1 MTKSFEMITADNVC
15 ALLIDHQP
23 GLYFNTG
30 DISLLALRN
39 NSIALAKVLAL
50 HKIPTVISCAAQGPK
65 GPMGPL
71 LPEIA
76 ACFPDVKPIYRTKIN
91 SWHDERIRS
100 AIEATGRR
108 KVVCAG
114 ITADFCIGLP
124 AMSMAAE
131 GFDARLVLDAS
142 GTDSPMVL
150 QATIA
155 NLTQHGVHVQ
165 GWINTACELQADWA
179 NEETAKGL
187 LEIYQAHNPAWGFLS
202 LIQKSYAAE
211 MEKQ

>member
-1 MTKSFEMITADNVC
+1 MPEPFEMTTPENAC

-23 GLYFNTG
+23 GLYMNTG

-50 HKIPTVISCAAQGPK
+50 YNIPTVISCAAQGPK

-76 ACFPDVKPIYRTKIN
+76 ACFPKVEPIYRTKIN

-108 KVVCAG
+108 RVICAG

-131 GFDARLVLDAS
+131 GYDVRLVMDAS

-150 QATIA
+150 HATIA
-155 NLTQHGVHVQ
+155 NLAQHGVHTQ

-179 NEETAKGL
+179 NAETAKGL
-187 LEIYQAHNPAWGFLS
+187 IEIYDAHNPPWSFLS

-211 MEKQ
+211 MGKN

>member
-1 MTKSFEMITADNVC
+1 MPEPYEMVTADNAC

-23 GLYFNTG
+23 GLYFQTG
-30 DISLLALRN
+30 DIAPLALRN
-39 NSIALAKVLAL
+39 NSIGLAKVLAL

-76 ACFPDVKPIYRTKIN
+76 ACFPGVEPIYRTKIN
-91 SWHDERIRS
+91 SWHDDRIRS
-100 AIEATGRR
+100 AIEATVRR
-108 KVVCAG
+108 KVICAG
-114 ITADFCIGLP
+114 ITADFCVGLP
-124 AMSMAAE
+124 AMSMAGE
-131 GFDARLVLDAS
+131 GYDVRLVIDAS

-155 NLTQHGVHVQ
+155 NLTQRGVHVQ

-179 NEETAKGL
+179 NEDTAKGL
-187 LEIYQAHNPAWGFLS
+187 LDIYDAHNPPWALLS
-202 LIQKSYAAE
+202 LIQKTYAAE
-211 MEKQ
+211 MGKQ

>member
-1 MTKSFEMITADNVC
+1 MADPFEMITADNAC
-15 ALLIDHQP
+15 ALLVDHQP

-50 HKIPTVISCAAQGPK
+50 HKVPTVISCAAQGPR

-76 ACFPDVKPIYRTKIN
+76 ACFPDVEPVYRTKIN
-91 SWHDERIRS
+91 SWQDERIRS

-108 KVVCAG
+108 KVICAG

-131 GFDARLVLDAS
+131 GYDVRLVIDAS

-150 QATIA
+150 QATVA
-155 NLTQHGVHVQ
+155 NLTAHGVHVQ
-165 GWINTACELQADWA
+165 GWISTACELQADWA
-179 NEETAKGL
+179 NKETAKGL
-187 LEIYQAHNPAWGFLS
+187 LEIYDAHNPPWSLLS
-202 LIQKSYAAE
+202 LIQKGYAAE
-211 MEKQ
+211 METK

>member
-1 MTKSFEMITADNVC
+1 MAEPFEMITADNAC

-30 DISLLALRN
+30 DIGLLTLRN
-39 NSIALAKVLAL
+39 NSTALAKVLAL
-50 HKIPTVISCAAQGPK
+50 HRIPTVISCAAQGPK

-76 ACFPDVKPIYRTKIN
+76 ACFPNVEPIYRTKIN
-91 SWHDERIRS
+91 SWHDERVRS
-100 AIEATGRR
+100 AIQATGRR
-108 KVVCAG
+108 KVICAG

-124 AMSMAAE
+124 AMSMTAE
-131 GFDARLVLDAS
+131 GYDVRLVMDAS

-155 NLTQHGVHVQ
+155 NLTARGVHVQ
-165 GWINTACELQADWA
+165 GWINTACELQDDWA

-187 LEIYQAHNPAWGFLS
+187 LDIYDAHNPAWSFLS

-211 MEKQ
+211 REKK

>member
-1 MTKSFEMITADNVC
+1 MPNTYEMITPDNAC

-23 GLYFNTG
+23 GLYFNAG
-30 DISLLALRN
+30 DIGVHALRN

-76 ACFPDVKPIYRTKIN
+76 ACFPGVEPVYRTKIN
-91 SWHDERIRS
+91 SWQDERIR
-100 AIEATGRR
+100 AQVEATGRR
-108 KVVCAG
+108 KVICAG

-131 GFDARLVLDAS
+131 GYDVRLVMDAS

-155 NLTQHGVHVQ
+155 NLTARGVHTQ
-165 GWINTACELQADWA
+165 GWIHTACELQGDWA
-179 NEETAKGL
+179 IEEAAKGT
-187 LEIYQAHNPAWGFLS
+187 LEIYEAHNPPWAFLS
-202 LIQKSYAAE
+202 MIQKSYAAE
-211 MEKQ
+211 AEKA